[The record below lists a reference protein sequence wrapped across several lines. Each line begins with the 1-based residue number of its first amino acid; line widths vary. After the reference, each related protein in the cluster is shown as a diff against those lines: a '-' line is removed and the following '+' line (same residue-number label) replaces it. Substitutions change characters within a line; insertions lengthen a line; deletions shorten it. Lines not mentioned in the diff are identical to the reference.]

1 MSNVKPKEQ
10 PTEMAQVLAE
20 LRKLRARVEDIAD
33 NKDWSDECDDQPC
46 MTCEKT
52 NKASHHKQVSQLAQT
67 MCRDETS
74 GDISWLPY
82 EEQERWRRRAA
93 VAMGW
98 TYKPEDE

>member
-1 MSNVKPKEQ
+1 
-10 PTEMAQVLAE
+10 MAQVLAE

-33 NKDWSDECDDQPC
+33 NKDWSDECDDDQPC
-46 MTCEKT
+46 MTCEKREAAEKT

-82 EEQERWRRRAA
+82 EEQEKWRRRAT

-98 TYKPEDE
+98 TYKPDDVP